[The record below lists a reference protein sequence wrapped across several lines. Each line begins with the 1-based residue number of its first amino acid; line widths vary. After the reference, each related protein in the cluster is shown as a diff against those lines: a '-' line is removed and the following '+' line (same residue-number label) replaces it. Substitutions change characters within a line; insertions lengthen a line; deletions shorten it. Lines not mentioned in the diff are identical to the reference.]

1 MKYVDADKIAVALG
15 KMPTWPDFDVRGE
28 SGNAPYCVCCCNT
41 DESECREDTHEG
53 NIPDRLLREAE
64 TIYEEMVKKGRA
76 VMPSTVG
83 VVQRK
88 NTTVVNWDDGVK
100 TVVTLKPDDCPDK
113 MFVGFCIA
121 YTKRMLGGTTKL
133 LETIERCDTDKHVRL
148 LREASKKFRK
158 QRDLDRKEVDRI
170 RREKKYKEMVDE
182 EFMRL
187 RAVEEAKNIIF
198 AIIRRNDYEKASCAD
213 HFLGSD
219 SHILYW
225 ML

>member
-1 MKYVDADKIAVALG
+1 MNISNMKELDHLTVDKIAVALG

-28 SGNAPYCVCCCNT
+28 SGYAPYYNYYYNT
-41 DESECREDTHEG
+41 NKCED
-53 NIPDRLLREAE
+53 NVPNWKLREAE
-64 TIYEEMVKKGRA
+64 RIYEEEVKKEEEAMRTA
-76 VMPSTVG
+76 IPSTVG

-133 LETIERCDTDKHVRL
+133 LETIERCDTDKQIRFAK
-148 LREASKKFRK
+148 EMEKNFRK

-170 RREKKYKEMVDE
+170 RREKKYKEMVDD
-182 EFMRL
+182 EFMRM
-187 RAVEEAKNIIF
+187 RAVEEAKKHYICNHK
-198 AIIRRNDYEKASCAD
+198 EK
-213 HFLGSD
+213 
-219 SHILYW
+219 
-225 ML
+225 

>member
-28 SGNAPYCVCCCNT
+28 IGYAPYCVCFCCT
-41 DESECREDTHEG
+41 DECED
-53 NIPDRLLREAE
+53 NVPNWKLKEAE
-64 TIYEEMVKKGRA
+64 MIYEEQFKKEEKTMRA
-76 VMPSTVG
+76 AIPSTVG

-133 LETIERCDTDKHVRL
+133 LKTIERCDTDEHVRL
-148 LREASKKFRK
+148 LREESKKIRK
-158 QRDLDRKEVDRI
+158 YRDLDRKKADRI
-170 RREKKYKEMVDE
+170 RREKKYKEMVDD
-182 EFMRL
+182 EFMRM
-187 RAVEEAKNIIF
+187 RAVEEAKKHYICNHK
-198 AIIRRNDYEKASCAD
+198 EK
-213 HFLGSD
+213 
-219 SHILYW
+219 
-225 ML
+225 

>member
-1 MKYVDADKIAVALG
+1 MKYVDADKIAEALG

-28 SGNAPYCVCCCNT
+28 SGYAPYCVCCCSA
-41 DESECREDTHEG
+41 DECED
-53 NIPDRLLREAE
+53 NIVPDRLLREAE
-64 TIYEEMVKKGRA
+64 MIYEEEVKKEEEAMRTA
-76 VMPSTVG
+76 IPSTIG

-133 LETIERCDTDKHVRL
+133 LETIERCDTDKQIRFAK
-148 LREASKKFRK
+148 EMEKNFRK

-170 RREKKYKEMVDE
+170 RREREFNKMVE
-182 EFMRL
+182 NELMHM
-187 RAVEEAKNIIF
+187 RAVEEAKKHYICNHK
-198 AIIRRNDYEKASCAD
+198 EK
-213 HFLGSD
+213 
-219 SHILYW
+219 
-225 ML
+225 

>member
-15 KMPTWPDFDVRGE
+15 KMSTWSDLDVRGE
-28 SGNAPYCVCCCNT
+28 SGYTPYCSCCCST
-41 DESECREDTHEG
+41 DVCETDTHED
-53 NIPDRLLREAE
+53 NVPDRLLREAE

-100 TVVTLKPDDCPDK
+100 TVVTLKPDDCPDE

-133 LETIERCDTDKHVRL
+133 LETIERCDTDKQIRFAK
-148 LREASKKFRK
+148 EMEKNFRK

-170 RREKKYKEMVDE
+170 RREKKYKEMVDD
-182 EFMRL
+182 EFMHM
-187 RAVEEAKNIIF
+187 RAVEEAKKHYICNHK
-198 AIIRRNDYEKASCAD
+198 EK
-213 HFLGSD
+213 
-219 SHILYW
+219 
-225 ML
+225 

>member
-1 MKYVDADKIAVALG
+1 MKYVDADKIAEAFG

-28 SGNAPYCVCCCNT
+28 SGDAPCCSTNGC
-41 DESECREDTHEG
+41 ECHTDTHKDI
-53 NIPDRLLREAE
+53 IPDRILREAE

-100 TVVTLKPDDCPDK
+100 TVVTLKPDDCPDE

-133 LETIERCDTDKHVRL
+133 LETIERCDTDKQNQL
-148 LREASKKFRK
+148 LKEMEKNFRK

-170 RREKKYKEMVDE
+170 RREREFNKMVE
-182 EFMRL
+182 NELMHM
-187 RAVEEAKNIIF
+187 RAVEEAKKRHKDY
-198 AIIRRNDYEKASCAD
+198 IRSHKEK
-213 HFLGSD
+213 
-219 SHILYW
+219 
-225 ML
+225 

>member
-28 SGNAPYCVCCCNT
+28 IGNVSYCNCCCST
-41 DESECREDTHEG
+41 DECECHTDTHEDI
-53 NIPDRLLREAE
+53 IPDRILREAE
-64 TIYEEMVKKGRA
+64 MIYEEEVKKEEEAMRTA
-76 VMPSTVG
+76 IPSTVG

-100 TVVTLKPDDCPDK
+100 TVVTLKPDDCPDE

-133 LETIERCDTDKHVRL
+133 LETIERCDTDKQIRFAK
-148 LREASKKFRK
+148 EMEKNFRK

-170 RREKKYKEMVDE
+170 RREKKYKEMVDD
-182 EFMRL
+182 EFMHM
-187 RAVEEAKNIIF
+187 RAVEEAKKHYICNHK
-198 AIIRRNDYEKASCAD
+198 EK
-213 HFLGSD
+213 
-219 SHILYW
+219 
-225 ML
+225 

>member
-28 SGNAPYCVCCCNT
+28 SGDAPYCVRCCSTN
-41 DESECREDTHEG
+41 ECECHTDTHKDV
-53 NIPDRLLREAE
+53 IPDRILREAE

-88 NTTVVNWDDGVK
+88 NTTVVNWDDGVR

-121 YTKRMLGGTTKL
+121 YTKRMLGGTTKIP
-133 LETIERCDTDKHVRL
+133 ETIERCDTDKQIRFAK
-148 LREASKKFRK
+148 EMEKNFRK

-170 RREKKYKEMVDE
+170 RQEKKYNDMVDE
-182 EFMRL
+182 EFMRM
-187 RAVEEAKNIIF
+187 RAVEEANKRHKDY
-198 AIIRRNDYEKASCAD
+198 IRSHKEK
-213 HFLGSD
+213 
-219 SHILYW
+219 
-225 ML
+225 

>member
-15 KMPTWPDFDVRGE
+15 KMPTWPDLDVRGE
-28 SGNAPYCVCCCNT
+28 SGYTPYSVCCCSA
-41 DESECREDTHEG
+41 DECED
-53 NIPDRLLREAE
+53 NIVPDRILREAE
-64 TIYEEMVKKGRA
+64 TIYEEMVKKGKA

-133 LETIERCDTDKHVRL
+133 LETIERCDTDKQIRFAK
-148 LREASKKFRK
+148 EMEKNFRK

-182 EFMRL
+182 EFMRM
-187 RAVEEAKNIIF
+187 RAVEEAKKRHKDY
-198 AIIRRNDYEKASCAD
+198 IRSHKEK
-213 HFLGSD
+213 
-219 SHILYW
+219 
-225 ML
+225 

>member
-28 SGNAPYCVCCCNT
+28 IGDAPYCVCCSSTN
-41 DESECREDTHEG
+41 ECECHTDTHKDV
-53 NIPDRLLREAE
+53 IPDRILREAE

-88 NTTVVNWDDGVK
+88 NTTVVNWDDGIK
-100 TVVTLKPDDCPDK
+100 TVVTLKPDDCPDE

-133 LETIERCDTDKHVRL
+133 LETIERCDTDKQIRFAK
-148 LREASKKFRK
+148 EMEKNFRK

-170 RREKKYKEMVDE
+170 RREKKYKEMFDA
-182 EFMRL
+182 EFMHM
-187 RAVEEAKNIIF
+187 RAVEEAKKRHKDY
-198 AIIRRNDYEKASCAD
+198 IRSHKEK
-213 HFLGSD
+213 
-219 SHILYW
+219 
-225 ML
+225 

>member
-28 SGNAPYCVCCCNT
+28 SGDARGESGDAPYCVCCCSTN
-41 DESECREDTHEG
+41 ECECHTDTHKDL
-53 NIPDRLLREAE
+53 IPDRILREAE
-64 TIYEEMVKKGRA
+64 TIYEETVKKGRA

-100 TVVTLKPDDCPDK
+100 TVVTLKEEDCPDK

-133 LETIERCDTDKHVRL
+133 LKTIERCDTDKQIRFAK
-148 LREASKKFRK
+148 EMEKNFRK

-170 RREKKYKEMVDE
+170 RREKKYNYMVDD
-182 EFMRL
+182 EFMRM
-187 RAVEEAKNIIF
+187 RAAEEAKKRHKDY
-198 AIIRRNDYEKASCAD
+198 IRSHKEK
-213 HFLGSD
+213 
-219 SHILYW
+219 
-225 ML
+225 

>member
-28 SGNAPYCVCCCNT
+28 RGDAPYYTYCCCT
-41 DESECREDTHEG
+41 DECECHTDTHKDV
-53 NIPDRLLREAE
+53 IPDRILREAE

-121 YTKRMLGGTTKL
+121 YTKRMLGGTTKI
-133 LETIERCDTDKHVRL
+133 LETIERCDTDKQIRFAK
-148 LREASKKFRK
+148 EMEKNFRK

-170 RREKKYKEMVDE
+170 RREKKYKEMVDD
-182 EFMRL
+182 EFMRM
-187 RAVEEAKNIIF
+187 RAVEEAKKRNKDY
-198 AIIRRNDYEKASCAD
+198 IRSHKEK
-213 HFLGSD
+213 
-219 SHILYW
+219 
-225 ML
+225 

>member
-1 MKYVDADKIAVALG
+1 MKYVDKIAVALG

-28 SGNAPYCVCCCNT
+28 SGYTPYSVCCWSA
-41 DESECREDTHEG
+41 DECED
-53 NIPDRLLREAE
+53 NIIPDRILREAE

-100 TVVTLKPDDCPDK
+100 TVVALKPDDCPDK

-121 YTKRMLGGTTKL
+121 YTKRMLGGTTKI
-133 LETIERCDTDKHVRL
+133 LETIERCDTDKQIRFAK
-148 LREASKKFRK
+148 EMEKNFRK

-170 RREKKYKEMVDE
+170 RREKKYKEMVDD
-182 EFMRL
+182 EFMRMK
-187 RAVEEAKNIIF
+187 AVEEAKKRHKDY
-198 AIIRRNDYEKASCAD
+198 IRSHKEK
-213 HFLGSD
+213 
-219 SHILYW
+219 
-225 ML
+225 

>member
-15 KMPTWPDFDVRGE
+15 KMPTWPDLDVRGE
-28 SGNAPYCVCCCNT
+28 IGNTPYSVRCCST
-41 DESECREDTHEG
+41 DECECHTDTHKDI
-53 NIPDRLLREAE
+53 IPDRILREAE
-64 TIYEEMVKKGRA
+64 MIYEEEVKKEEEAMRTA
-76 VMPSTVG
+76 IPSTVG

-133 LETIERCDTDKHVRL
+133 LETIERCDTDKQNQL
-148 LREASKKFRK
+148 LKEMEKNFRK

-170 RREKKYKEMVDE
+170 RREREFNKMVE
-182 EFMRL
+182 NELMHM
-187 RAVEEAKNIIF
+187 RAVEEAKKRHKDY
-198 AIIRRNDYEKASCAD
+198 IRSHKEK
-213 HFLGSD
+213 
-219 SHILYW
+219 
-225 ML
+225 

>member
-28 SGNAPYCVCCCNT
+28 IGNAPYCVCCCST
-41 DESECREDTHEG
+41 DECECHTDTHKD
-53 NIPDRLLREAE
+53 NVPDRLLREAE

-121 YTKRMLGGTTKL
+121 YTKRMLGSTTKL
-133 LETIERCDTDKHVRL
+133 LETIERCDTDKQIRL
-148 LREASKKFRK
+148 AKEMEKNFRK

-170 RREKKYKEMVDE
+170 RREKKYNYMVDD
-182 EFMRL
+182 EFMRM
-187 RAVEEAKNIIF
+187 RAVEEAKKRHKDY
-198 AIIRRNDYEKASCAD
+198 IRSHKEK
-213 HFLGSD
+213 
-219 SHILYW
+219 
-225 ML
+225 